1 MIILDYIDNMFTEL
15 FSKTNV

>member
-1 MIILDYIDNMFTEL
+1 MIILDYIDNIFTEL